1 MQKEK
6 IKKVY
11 FGIKRNLFTNEFCP
25 EKIPQF
31 FILNERINYF
41 KTREFFVETEKLKKE
56 LEIISN
62 SLKINDEEK
71 YVFSE
76 NIKKEILELRNKAVE
91 ANIGLG
97 FDMAAA
103 FFSLNKRFSDLTFL
117 DLAQE
122 GFIGLIR
129 AVEMFD
135 YTQGY
140 KFSTYAVWWLRAKIY
155 KSIFNYGFTVRIPF
169 DIHEMINKMLKSAQK
184 FREKFKR
191 TATIKELA
199 QLMNISESDIRKIKK
214 AMIVERNNPLT
225 DVNLTDEN
233 TQHQYKLF
241 DMSLPVEDIVAT
253 KEIVDMFVKFL
264 DDNYSSPKALALKH
278 RILEEGTLKNA
289 GKIIGVGRERMRQI
303 EKKALNKFK
312 FKLNDDNKDRK

>member
-6 IKKVY
+6 TKKIY
-11 FGIKRNLFTNEFCP
+11 FGKKRNLFTSEFCP

-31 FILNERINYF
+31 FILNERINYS
-41 KTREFFVETEKLKKE
+41 KTREFFVEIEKLKKK
-56 LEIISN
+56 LEKISN
-62 SLKINDEEK
+62 SFEINDEEK
-71 YVFSE
+71 HVSSE
-76 NIKKEILELRNKAVE
+76 DIENEILELRNKAVE
-91 ANIGLG
+91 ANIGLV
-97 FDMAAA
+97 FDVAAA
-103 FFSLNKRFSDLTFL
+103 YLSFNKHFSDLDFS

-135 YTQGY
+135 YTKGY

-169 DIHEMINKMLKSAQK
+169 DIHEMINNMLKVAQK
-184 FREKFKR
+184 FRERFQR

-214 AMIVERNNPLT
+214 AMIVERNNLLT
-225 DVNLTDEN
+225 DVDLIDEK
-233 TQHQYKLF
+233 TQHQHKLL
-241 DMSLPVEDIVAT
+241 DMSLPVEDIIAT
-253 KEIVDMFVKFL
+253 KEIVNMFVSFL
-264 DDNYSSPKALALKH
+264 DDNYSSLRACALKY
-278 RILEEGTLKNA
+278 RILEEGTLEAA

-303 EKKALNKFK
+303 EEKALNNFNL
-312 FKLNDDNKDRK
+312 KLNNNGDRK